1 MFPRRTLATL
11 LTLAVA
17 LSVIGCAKSSPL
29 VTAQAAPPPVPPGV
43 IAFSGTPTISPVTPI
58 SGNLV
63 TVTFTIQNLT
73 ATPVNNVSWTVAE
86 DSIAGYTSGTITTIL
101 ANSTASVSFTA
112 QHLTSTHVYTIAYD
126 PFNLITTE
134 SGNSYPLSITW
145 AAPGTL
151 GVSIAFAT
159 NSGVVG
165 ASNIIFSINNSGAT
179 PQTIYFRV
187 VDQTLST
194 VMTPSILITGQILV
208 NNLSTTAPF
217 TAPIANGRETD
228 TFRIEVSTDSTFTT
242 LSDETVLVRY
252 SV

>member
-11 LTLAVA
+11 LTLAFA

-29 VTAQAAPPPVPPGV
+29 VTAQAAPPAVPPGV

-63 TVTFTIQNLT
+63 TVTFTIKNLT
-73 ATPVNNVSWTVAE
+73 ATPVTNVNWTVAE
-86 DSIAGYTSGTITTIL
+86 DSVAGYTSGTIATIG
-101 ANSTASVSFTA
+101 ANTTASVSFTA

-134 SGNSYPLSITW
+134 SGNSYPLSVTW

-151 GVSIAFAT
+151 GISIDSWS
-159 NSGVVG
+159 NLGVAG
-165 ASNIIFSINNSGAT
+165 ASTITFTIKYSGAAD
-179 PQTIYFRV
+179 PQPIYFRV

-194 VMTPSILITGQILV
+194 TTPSILTAGGV
-208 NNLSTTAPF
+208 TAHGATTF
-217 TAPIANGRETD
+217 APIITPVPPGHEND
-228 TFRIEVSTDSTFTT
+228 TFLIEVSTDTTFST
-242 LSDETVLVRY
+242 LSDEILTFRVGV
-252 SV
+252 